1 MNKYVKV
8 GIVLAIVILS
18 GLGFFYFITLNG
30 FSTHHAGITIFSV
43 DESGVQRYAEDGIF
57 LKNLTE
63 EDLEEFPRIITM
75 LELLLEEKSNYP
87 GQTRTV
93 IVGFESYRIFVNE
106 PIHEIS
112 VQNYMSDSGASNLS
126 KKVTDE
132 LGTFLISYKGHEF
145 AIGSWI
151 A

>member
-43 DESGVQRYAEDGIF
+43 DEPGVQRYAEDGIF
-57 LKNLTE
+57 LKNLME

-145 AIGSWI
+145 AIGNWI

>member
-18 GLGFFYFITLNG
+18 GIGFFYFITLNG
-30 FSTHHAGITIFSV
+30 FSTYHAGISIFSV
-43 DESGVQRYAEDGIF
+43 DEPGVQRYAEDGIF

-63 EDLEEFPRIITM
+63 KDLEEFPRIITM
-75 LELLLEEKSNYP
+75 MELLLEEKSNYP

-112 VQNYMSDSGASNLS
+112 VQNYMSDSEAFNLS
-126 KKVTDE
+126 KKVTDK

-145 AIGSWI
+145 AIGNWI

>member
-8 GIVLAIVILS
+8 GIVLSIVILS
-18 GLGFFYFITLNG
+18 GLGFFYFITING

-43 DESGVQRYAEDGIF
+43 DEQGVQRYAEDDIF

-63 EDLEEFPRIITM
+63 KDLEEFPRIITM
-75 LELLLEEKSNYP
+75 MELILEEKSNYP

-93 IVGFESYRIFVNE
+93 IVDFEPYRIFVNE

-112 VQNYMSDSGASNLS
+112 VQNYMSDSGASDLS
-126 KKVTDE
+126 KKVKDK

-145 AIGSWI
+145 AIGNWI